1 MRRKVTLYF
10 MTVITL
16 MLVLFEIAFSVS
28 IYQYYYNGI
37 VQYIESHAKT
47 STRFFSEYN
56 SLYFIRLNEYSG
68 DIIGSFQLEG
78 TELQLIDRHGTI
90 IQSSSGQKVEGK
102 VNIPYSLLEGEM
114 YHRVTTTKD
123 NEKQLEVLSPL
134 VHQGQTI
141 GVLKYTTVLTHVN
154 AKIIEIMMFTISV
167 GIVISGIVF
176 LISRR
181 LANSFV
187 EPIESIIQASSQIAE
202 GTLKDRIK
210 EDYPGELGEL
220 AHSLNYMSDKIEK
233 AEQMKNEFIASI
245 SHEIRT
251 PLTGIKG
258 WSETLKT
265 VEHLTEEEIKQGMGI
280 ISGETDRLIHLV
292 EELLDFSRLQSN
304 HFNLYKQKVQ
314 LYDILEETIWQ
325 LTPNAEKKKIQFI
338 HTLERIELMGD
349 RNRLKQIF
357 LNIIHNAIKYSYENS
372 TVHIEV
378 TKSEGQ
384 AVIKVTDQ
392 GIGIAEEHLPFIEQS
407 FYQINNHVAGA
418 GIGLAIVNKMVD
430 LHGGTLSIISKEG
443 IGTTILIKL
452 PL

>member
-1 MRRKVTLYF
+1 MKRKVTLYF

-16 MLVLFEIAFSVS
+16 MLVLFEVVFSVS
-28 IYQYYYNGI
+28 IYRYYYNGI
-37 VQYIESHAKT
+37 VQYIESHAKA

-56 SLYFIRLNEYSG
+56 SLYFIRLQEYSG
-68 DIIGSFQLEG
+68 DIISSFQLDG
-78 TELQLIDRHGTI
+78 TELQLIDRHGLV
-90 IQSSSGQKVEGK
+90 IQSSSGEKVEGK
-102 VNIPYSLLEGEM
+102 VNIPQSLLEGEM
-114 YHRVTTTKD
+114 YNQVTTTKD

-134 VHQGQTI
+134 IHQGQTI

-154 AKIIEIMMFTISV
+154 AKIIEIIMFTIAV
-167 GIVISGIVF
+167 GIVISCIVF
-176 LISRR
+176 SISRR

-202 GTLKDRIK
+202 GTLKNKIK

-325 LTPNAEKKKIQFI
+325 LTPNAEKKQIQFI
-338 HTLERIELMGD
+338 NTIERIELLGD

-357 LNIIHNAIKYSYENS
+357 LNIIQNAIKYSHENG
-372 TVHIEV
+372 TVYIEA
-378 TKSEGQ
+378 TKNEGQ
-384 AVIKVTDQ
+384 ALIKVKDE
-392 GIGIAEEHLPFIEQS
+392 GIGIAKEHLPYIEQS
-407 FYQINNHVAGA
+407 FYQINNHAAGA
-418 GIGLAIVNKMVD
+418 GLGLAIVKKMVE
-430 LHGGTLSIISKEG
+430 LHRGTLSIVSKEG

>member
-1 MRRKVTLYF
+1 MKRKVTLYF

-16 MLVLFEIAFSVS
+16 MLVLFEVVFSVS
-28 IYQYYYNGI
+28 IYRYYYNGI

-56 SLYFIRLNEYSG
+56 SLYFIRLQEYSG
-68 DIIGSFQLEG
+68 DIISSFQLEG
-78 TELQLIDRHGTI
+78 TELQLIDRHGSV
-90 IQSSSGQKVEGK
+90 IQSSSGEKVEGK
-102 VNIPYSLLEGEM
+102 VNIPQSLLEGEM
-114 YHRVTTTKD
+114 YNQVTTKG
-123 NEKQLEVLSPL
+123 NKKQLEVLSPL
-134 VHQGQTI
+134 IHQGQTI
-141 GVLKYTTVLTHVN
+141 GVLKYTTVLTNVN
-154 AKIIEIMMFTISV
+154 KKIIEIITFTISV
-167 GIVISGIVF
+167 GIVISGVAF

-202 GTLKDRIK
+202 GTLKQKIK

-220 AHSLNYMSDKIEK
+220 AHSLNYMAYKIDK

-265 VEHLTEEEIKQGMGI
+265 VDHLTEEEIKQGMGI

-325 LTPNAEKKKIQFI
+325 LTPKSEEKEIQFI
-338 HTLERIELMGD
+338 TTIDRIELMGD
-349 RNRLKQIF
+349 RNRLKQVF
-357 LNIIHNAIKYSYENS
+357 LNIVQNAIKYSHKKS
-372 TVHIEV
+372 TIHIEA
-378 TKSEGQ
+378 TKIEGQ
-384 AVIKVTDQ
+384 AVIKVRDE
-392 GIGIAEEHLPFIEQS
+392 GIGIAKEHLPYIEQS
-407 FYQINNHVAGA
+407 FYQINNYAAGA
-418 GIGLAIVNKMVD
+418 GIGLAIVKKMVE
-430 LHGGTLSIISKEG
+430 LHGGVLSVTSKEG

>member
-114 YHRVTTTKD
+114 YHQVTTTKD

-265 VEHLTEEEIKQGMGI
+265 VDHLTEEEIKQGMGI

-325 LTPNAEKKKIQFI
+325 LTPNAEEKKIQFI

-384 AVIKVTDQ
+384 AVIKMTDQ

-418 GIGLAIVNKMVD
+418 GIGLAIVKKMVD

>member
-114 YHRVTTTKD
+114 YHQVTTTKD

-418 GIGLAIVNKMVD
+418 GIGLAIVKKMVD

-443 IGTTILIKL
+443 VGTTILIKL

>member
-1 MRRKVTLYF
+1 

-16 MLVLFEIAFSVS
+16 MLVLFEVVFSVS
-28 IYQYYYNGI
+28 IYRYYYNGI

-56 SLYFIRLNEYSG
+56 SLYFIRLQEYSG
-68 DIIGSFQLEG
+68 DIISSFQLEG
-78 TELQLIDRHGTI
+78 TELQLIDRHGSV
-90 IQSSSGQKVEGK
+90 IQSSSGEKVEGK
-102 VNIPYSLLEGEM
+102 VNIPQSLLEGEM
-114 YHRVTTTKD
+114 YNQVTTKG
-123 NEKQLEVLSPL
+123 NKKQLEVLSPL
-134 VHQGQTI
+134 IHQGQTI
-141 GVLKYTTVLTHVN
+141 GVLKYTTVLTNVN
-154 AKIIEIMMFTISV
+154 KKIIEIITFTISV
-167 GIVISGIVF
+167 GIVISGVAF

-202 GTLKDRIK
+202 GTLKQKIK

-220 AHSLNYMSDKIEK
+220 AHSLNYMAYKIDK

-265 VEHLTEEEIKQGMGI
+265 VDHLTEEEIKQGMGI

-325 LTPNAEKKKIQFI
+325 LTPKSEEKEIQFI
-338 HTLERIELMGD
+338 TTIDRIELMGD
-349 RNRLKQIF
+349 RNRLKQVF
-357 LNIIHNAIKYSYENS
+357 LNIVQNAIKYS
-372 TVHIEV
+372 H
-378 TKSEGQ
+378 K
-384 AVIKVTDQ
+384 KVQ
-392 GIGIAEEHLPFIEQS
+392 F
-407 FYQINNHVAGA
+407 
-418 GIGLAIVNKMVD
+418 
-430 LHGGTLSIISKEG
+430 TLKR
-443 IGTTILIKL
+443 LK
-452 PL
+452 

>member
-418 GIGLAIVNKMVD
+418 GIGLAIVKKMVD

>member
-1 MRRKVTLYF
+1 MKRKVTLYF

-16 MLVLFEIAFSVS
+16 MLVLFEVVFSVS
-28 IYQYYYNGI
+28 IYRYYYNGI
-37 VQYIESHAKT
+37 VQYIESHAKA

-56 SLYFIRLNEYSG
+56 SLYFIRLQEYSG
-68 DIIGSFQLEG
+68 DIISSFQLDG
-78 TELQLIDRHGTI
+78 TELQLIDRHGLV
-90 IQSSSGQKVEGK
+90 IQSSSGEKVEGK
-102 VNIPYSLLEGEM
+102 VNIPQSLLEGEM
-114 YHRVTTTKD
+114 YNQVTTTKD

-134 VHQGQTI
+134 IHQGQTI

-154 AKIIEIMMFTISV
+154 AKIIEIIMFTIAV
-167 GIVISGIVF
+167 GIVISCIVF
-176 LISRR
+176 SISRR

-202 GTLKDRIK
+202 GTLKNKIK

-304 HFNLYKQKVQ
+304 HFNLYKQKAQ

-325 LTPNAEKKKIQFI
+325 LTPNAEKKQIQFI
-338 HTLERIELMGD
+338 NTIERIELLGD

-357 LNIIHNAIKYSYENS
+357 LNIIQNAIKYSHENG
-372 TVHIEV
+372 TVYIEA
-378 TKSEGQ
+378 TKNEGQ
-384 AVIKVTDQ
+384 AVIKVKDE
-392 GIGIAEEHLPFIEQS
+392 GIGIAKEHLPYIEQS
-407 FYQINNHVAGA
+407 FYQINNHAAGA
-418 GIGLAIVNKMVD
+418 GLGLAIVKKMVE
-430 LHGGTLSIISKEG
+430 LHRGTLSIVSKEG

>member
-10 MTVITL
+10 MTVIIL
-16 MLVLFEIAFSVS
+16 MLVLFEVVFSVS
-28 IYQYYYNGI
+28 IYRYYYNGI
-37 VQYIESHAKT
+37 VQYVESHAKT

-56 SLYFIRLNEYSG
+56 SLYFIRLQEYSG
-68 DIIGSFQLEG
+68 EIIESFQLEG

-102 VNIPYSLLEGEM
+102 VIIPYSLLEGEM
-114 YHRVTTTKD
+114 YNQVTITKD
-123 NEKQLEVLSPL
+123 DVKQLEVYSPL
-134 VHQGQTI
+134 IHQGQTI
-141 GVLKYTTVLTHVN
+141 GVLKYTTVLTDVN
-154 AKIIEIMMFTISV
+154 AKIIEIILFTISV

-187 EPIESIIQASSQIAE
+187 KPIESIIHASSQIAE
-202 GTLKDRIK
+202 GTLKEQIK

-220 AHSLNYMSDKIEK
+220 AHSLNYMADKIEK

-265 VEHLTEEEIKQGMGI
+265 VDHLTDEEIKQGMGI

-325 LTPNAEKKKIQFI
+325 LTPKSEEKQIQLVAN
-338 HTLERIELMGD
+338 LERVELVGD
-349 RNRLKQIF
+349 RNRLKQVF
-357 LNIIHNAIKYSYENS
+357 LNIIHNAIKYSNEKGTIY
-372 TVHIEV
+372 IEAA
-378 TKSEGQ
+378 KSEGK

-392 GIGIAEEHLPFIEQS
+392 GIGIAKEHLPFIEQS
-407 FYQINNHVAGA
+407 FYQINSHIEGA
-418 GIGLAIVNKMVD
+418 GIGLAIVKKMVE
-430 LHGGTLSIISKEG
+430 LHGGTLSITSRERV
-443 IGTTILIKL
+443 GTTILIKL

>member
-114 YHRVTTTKD
+114 YHQVTTTKD

-325 LTPNAEKKKIQFI
+325 LTPNAEKKKIQFN

-418 GIGLAIVNKMVD
+418 GIGLAIVKKMVD

-443 IGTTILIKL
+443 IGTTMLIKL